1 MSSRLNKKAY
11 KIIAAEI
18 TKAAAKDEIAGE
30 ISQKIALKRLRLLR
44 SKKGKP
50 VTEAELNYL
59 ISDLFPVKQKTL
71 TRKLLTKRFAL
82 IALLVA
88 FGYYPN
94 LLWDWEV

>member
-44 SKKGKP
+44 SKKGD
-50 VTEAELNYL
+50 YQ
-59 ISDLFPVKQKTL
+59 F
-71 TRKLLTKRFAL
+71 TKVCRS
-82 IALLVA
+82 IESRT
-88 FGYYPN
+88 YC
-94 LLWDWEV
+94 